1 MEDITNNAF
10 YNFTQQMHTKYT
22 FAIKYK
28 NASLFMKIL
37 GFLLFFNK
45 GFMTKYITTIGSNI
59 YFPNEEFISSKN
71 QSAISVLAHELVHI
85 QQAKKYGS
93 ILFSILYLF
102 PQCLVVFSLLAPISL
117 WFLLF
122 LICILPLPAPW
133 RMKFEVGGYTM
144 SLFVLNE
151 QLIFFQ
157 NQPAQ
162 IYERLYKESDKINSA
177 YFVGS
182 AYWFMWPF
190 GVSNQLQNS
199 IVDIRDGVMEGKDEI
214 YSCVKQS
221 YLNTIS
227 AS

>member
-1 MEDITNNAF
+1 
-10 YNFTQQMHTKYT
+10 
-22 FAIKYK
+22 
-28 NASLFMKIL
+28 
-37 GFLLFFNK
+37 
-45 GFMTKYITTIGSNI
+45 
-59 YFPNEEFISSKN
+59 
-71 QSAISVLAHELVHI
+71 
-85 QQAKKYGS
+85 
-93 ILFSILYLF
+93 
-102 PQCLVVFSLLAPISL
+102 
-117 WFLLF
+117 
-122 LICILPLPAPW
+122 
-133 RMKFEVGGYTM
+133 M